1 MYQILYKHKKIATII
16 MGIAT
21 FGFLLWLFVQDDSF
35 NFMRSGKCVAEADGI
50 CITLSE
56 YRREMLRYSSFLGNK
71 EIEDVI
77 KQQVIENLIVQSLLY
92 KKSREL
98 GFIASDEEVIR
109 TIKLDPTFQENGVFS
124 SYKYREILSSN
135 GLEANQYEE
144 YIRKILSIQ
153 KLLTF
158 IQNSVYMTQEEIRI
172 NQAVNNTEVSGRLY
186 ILSPND
192 VKEFIQVSEKELME
206 YYERNKDRFK
216 TESKKS
222 YKLWIVEGDKEKA
235 SSIYR
240 SLKNNQDVP
249 NFTIYTLPDDSSKL
263 DTQIIKTMENLSEK
277 DPLTVTKIDNK
288 YYVIQL
294 QNLEKTSYKS
304 FNEVRKELESEILNL
319 KKSEILSKRA
329 NELAES
335 LRKTGNIN
343 AKYVVFDFTP
353 ISRIVGFLKMNQEDV
368 IKLAFSKDK
377 VFGPYSMVQGYG
389 ILYIEAKRDTK
400 DESSGV
406 DTELINLKAN
416 SVVNMY
422 IDNLL
427 KSTKVRVNK
436 EML

>member
-1 MYQILYKHKKIATII
+1 MYQILHKHKKIATII
-16 MGIAT
+16 MGVAT
-21 FGFLLWLFVQDDSF
+21 FGFLLWLFVQNDSF
-35 NFMRSGKCVAEADGI
+35 NFIKSGKCVAEADGI

-56 YRREMLRYSSFLGNK
+56 YRREMLRYSSLLTNK
-71 EIEDVI
+71 EIENVI

-92 KKSREL
+92 KESKDL
-98 GFIASDEEVIR
+98 GFTASNEEVIQ

-124 SYKYREILSSN
+124 SYKYKEILSRN

-158 IQNSVYMTQEEIRI
+158 IQNSVYMTEEEIKI
-172 NQAVNNTEVSGRLY
+172 NQAINNTEVSGRLY

-192 VKEFIQVSEKELME
+192 VKEFIEVSEKELME

-216 TESKKS
+216 TESKKNF
-222 YKLWIVEGDKEKA
+222 KLWIVEGDKEKA

-249 NFTIYTLPDDSSKL
+249 NSTIYTLPDDSSKL
-263 DTQIIKTMENLSEK
+263 DIQILKAMENLSEK
-277 DPLTVTKIDNK
+277 DPITVTKIDNK

-294 QNLEKTSYKS
+294 QNLGKTSYKS
-304 FNEVRKELESEILNL
+304 FNEVRKELESEVMNL
-319 KKSEILSKRA
+319 KKSEILSKKA
-329 NELAES
+329 SELTES
-335 LRKTGNIN
+335 LRKTGNID

-353 ISRIVGFLKMNQEDV
+353 IPRILNFLKMGQKDIV
-368 IKLAFSKDK
+368 KLAFSKDK

-400 DESSGV
+400 DKNSGV

-416 SVVNMY
+416 SIVNMY

-427 KSTKVRVNK
+427 KNTKVKVNS